1 MATGYYFVSVSN
13 FVWDFGNFNLV
24 RNFIQINIDKIN
36 KVIQHGTSIKKKKK
50 KKKIR
55 EKQQAVNG
63 LLKYTLKTWFKKL
76 TKVVIR
82 NL

>member
-36 KVIQHGTSIKKKKK
+36 KVIQNGTSIKKKKK
-50 KKKIR
+50 KKNQRITASSQWSFK
-55 EKQQAVNG
+55 V
-63 LLKYTLKTWFKKL
+63 YTKDM
-76 TKVVIR
+76 I
-82 NL
+82 

>member
-36 KVIQHGTSIKKKKK
+36 KVIQHGKSIKKKKK

>member
-36 KVIQHGTSIKKKKK
+36 KVIQHGTYIKKKKK

>member
-36 KVIQHGTSIKKKKK
+36 KVIQNGTSIKKKKK
-50 KKKIR
+50 KKNQRKTASSQWSF
-55 EKQQAVNG
+55 KV
-63 LLKYTLKTWFKKL
+63 YTKDM
-76 TKVVIR
+76 I
-82 NL
+82 

>member
-36 KVIQHGTSIKKKKK
+36 KVIQNGTSIKKKKK
-50 KKKIR
+50 KKKIK
-55 EKQQAVNG
+55 EDLF
-63 LLKYTLKTWFKKL
+63 LLWCSSPYEDTKK
-76 TKVVIR
+76 
-82 NL
+82 

>member
-36 KVIQHGTSIKKKKK
+36 KVIQNGTSIKKK